1 MPHFNLNITH
11 FFMFMKKKTIKKMH
25 PFRQFIHNYTPFSNE
40 DWAIVETHLVRME
53 VKKETILLQEGKIC
67 RHLYFLESGLL
78 RFFILRNG
86 NDVTKYFTD
95 IPYCF
100 TSIKSFEPQKPATE
114 SIETLEDTVLW
125 AMTFE
130 SVQSLQNLPCWNTFS
145 RKLVQEVQTYT
156 DEILEDMQTETA
168 ENRYKKMLLGNDP
181 LLQRVPLKHI
191 ASYLGIAPQSLSR
204 IRKSVLT
211 KRT

>member
-1 MPHFNLNITH
+1 
-11 FFMFMKKKTIKKMH
+11 MH
-25 PFRQFIHNYTPFSNE
+25 PFRQFIHNYTLLSNE
-40 DWAIVETHLVRME
+40 DWAMIETHLVRME

-100 TSIKSFEPQKPATE
+100 TSIKSFEAQKPATE

-130 SVQSLQNLPCWNTFS
+130 SVQLLQKLPAWSTFS

>member
-1 MPHFNLNITH
+1 
-11 FFMFMKKKTIKKMH
+11 MH
-25 PFRQFIHNYTPFSNE
+25 PFRQFIHNYTPLSNE

-53 VKKETILLQEGKIC
+53 VKKETILLQEGKVC

-78 RFFILRNG
+78 RFFILKNG
-86 NDVTKYFTD
+86 NEVTKYFTD
-95 IPYCF
+95 VPYCF
-100 TSIKSFEPQKPATE
+100 TSIKSFEAQKPATE

-130 SVQSLQNLPCWNTFS
+130 SVQSLQNLPVWSTFT

-156 DEILEDMQTETA
+156 DEILEELQTETA
-168 ENRYKKMLLGNDP
+168 ENRYKKMLFNNDP

-204 IRKSVLT
+204 IRKSAMA

>member
-1 MPHFNLNITH
+1 
-11 FFMFMKKKTIKKMH
+11 MH
-25 PFRQFIHNYTPFSNE
+25 PFHQFIHNYTPLSNA
-40 DWAIVETHLVRME
+40 DWISVEKHLLRME

-78 RFFILRNG
+78 RFFILKNG

-100 TSIKSFEPQKPATE
+100 TSIKSFEAQKPATE

-125 AMTFE
+125 AMTLE
-130 SVQSLQNLPCWNTFS
+130 SVQSLQTLPSWNIFT

-156 DEILEDMQTETA
+156 DEILEDLQTETA
-168 ENRYKKMLLGNDP
+168 ENRYKKMLFDNDP

>member
-1 MPHFNLNITH
+1 
-11 FFMFMKKKTIKKMH
+11 MH
-25 PFRQFIHNYTPFSNE
+25 PFRQFIEQYTTLSNE
-40 DWAIVETHLVRME
+40 DWLKINAFLVRLAI
-53 VKKETILLQEGKIC
+53 KKDTILLEEGKIC

-78 RFFILRNG
+78 RFFIVKNG

-100 TSIKSFEPQKPATE
+100 TSIKSFEAQIPATE

-125 AMTFE
+125 AITADNVKTLF
-130 SVQSLQNLPCWNTFS
+130 NLPAWNTFT

-156 DEILEDMQTETA
+156 DEILEDLQTETA
-168 ENRYKKMLLGNDP
+168 ENRYKKMLFDNDP

>member
-1 MPHFNLNITH
+1 
-11 FFMFMKKKTIKKMH
+11 MH
-25 PFRQFIHNYTPFSNE
+25 PFRLFIHNYTLLSNE
-40 DWAIVETHLVRME
+40 DWASIEKYLVRIE
-53 VKKETILLQEGKIC
+53 VKKDTIILEEGKVC

-78 RFFILRNG
+78 RFFILKNG
-86 NDVTKYFTD
+86 NDITKYFTE

-100 TSIKSFEPQKPATE
+100 TSIKSFEAQIPATE
-114 SIETLEDTVLW
+114 SIETLEDTILW
-125 AMTFE
+125 AISAENVNTLF
-130 SVQSLQNLPCWNTFS
+130 NLPSWNTFT
-145 RKLVQEVQTYT
+145 RKLIQEVQTFT

-168 ENRYKKMLLGNDP
+168 ENRYRKMLFDNDP

-204 IRKSVLT
+204 IRKSAMS

>member
-1 MPHFNLNITH
+1 
-11 FFMFMKKKTIKKMH
+11 MH
-25 PFRQFIHNYTPFSNE
+25 PFRQFIHNYTMLSNA
-40 DWAIVETHLVRME
+40 DWRVIEAHLVRME

-78 RFFILRNG
+78 RFFILKNG
-86 NDVTKYFTD
+86 NDITKYFTD

-100 TSIKSFEPQKPATE
+100 TSIKSFEAQIPATE
-114 SIETLEDTVLW
+114 NIETLEDTVLW
-125 AMTFE
+125 AMTLE
-130 SVQSLQNLPCWNTFS
+130 SVQSLQNLPAWSTFT
-145 RKLVQEVQTYT
+145 RKLVQEVQIYT
-156 DEILEDMQTETA
+156 DEILEDLQTETA
-168 ENRYKKMLLGNDP
+168 ENRYKKMLFENDP

-204 IRKSVLT
+204 IRKSVLA

>member
-1 MPHFNLNITH
+1 
-11 FFMFMKKKTIKKMH
+11 MH
-25 PFRQFIHNYTPFSNE
+25 PFRQFIHNYTLFSNAE
-40 DWAIVETHLVRME
+40 WAIVEKYLVHME
-53 VKKETILLQEGKIC
+53 FKKETILLQEGKVC

-78 RFFILRNG
+78 RFFILKNG

-95 IPYCF
+95 VPYCF
-100 TSIKSFEPQKPATE
+100 TSIKSFEAQKPATE
-114 SIETLEDTVLW
+114 SIETLEDTILW

-130 SVQSLQNLPCWNTFS
+130 SVQSLQTLPVWNTFS
-145 RKLVQEVQTYT
+145 RKLIQEVQTYT
-156 DEILEDMQTETA
+156 DEILEELQTETA
-168 ENRYKKMLLGNDP
+168 ENRYKKMLFDNDP

-204 IRKSVLT
+204 IRKNAMA

>member
-1 MPHFNLNITH
+1 
-11 FFMFMKKKTIKKMH
+11 MH
-25 PFRQFIHNYTPFSNE
+25 PFRQFIHNYTLISNAE
-40 DWAIVETHLVRME
+40 WAVVEKYLERME
-53 VKKETILLQEGKIC
+53 FKKETILLQEGKVC

-78 RFFILRNG
+78 RFFILKNG
-86 NDVTKYFTD
+86 NDITKYFTD
-95 IPYCF
+95 VPYCF
-100 TSIKSFEPQKPATE
+100 TSIKSFEAQKPATE

-125 AMTFE
+125 AMTFD
-130 SVQSLQNLPCWNTFS
+130 SVQSLQMLLPVWNTFS

-156 DEILEDMQTETA
+156 DEILEELQTETA
-168 ENRYKKMLLGNDP
+168 ENRYKKMLFDNDP

-204 IRKSVLT
+204 IRKSAMP

>member
-1 MPHFNLNITH
+1 
-11 FFMFMKKKTIKKMH
+11 MH
-25 PFRQFIHNYTPFSNE
+25 PFRQFIQQYTPLSNA
-40 DWAIVETHLVRME
+40 DWASVESYLVRME
-53 VKKETILLQEGKIC
+53 VKKETILLEEGKIC

-78 RFFILRNG
+78 RFFILKNG
-86 NDVTKYFTD
+86 NDITKYFTD

-100 TSIKSFEPQKPATE
+100 TSIKSFDAQIPATE

-125 AMTFE
+125 AITSDNVKRLF
-130 SVQSLQNLPCWNTFS
+130 NLPAWNTFT
-145 RKLVQEVQTYT
+145 RKLIQEVQTYT

-168 ENRYKKMLLGNDP
+168 ENRYKKMLFENDP

-204 IRKSVLT
+204 IRKTVLA

>member
-1 MPHFNLNITH
+1 
-11 FFMFMKKKTIKKMH
+11 MH
-25 PFRQFIHNYTPFSNE
+25 PFRQFIHNYTPLSNA
-40 DWAIVETHLVRME
+40 DWASVEKYLVRME
-53 VKKETILLQEGKIC
+53 VKKETVLLQEGKIC

-78 RFFILRNG
+78 RFFILKNG

-100 TSIKSFEPQKPATE
+100 TSIKSFEGQIPATE
-114 SIETLEDTVLW
+114 SIETVEDTVLW
-125 AMTFE
+125 AMTFDD
-130 SVQSLQNLPCWNTFS
+130 VQSLLNLPSWSTFT

-156 DEILEDMQTETA
+156 DDILEEMQTETA
-168 ENRYKKMLLGNDP
+168 ENRYKKMLFDNDP

-204 IRKSVLT
+204 IRKSVLA

>member
-1 MPHFNLNITH
+1 
-11 FFMFMKKKTIKKMH
+11 MH
-25 PFRQFIHNYTPFSNE
+25 PFRQFIHNYTLLSNE

-100 TSIKSFEPQKPATE
+100 TSIKSFEAQKTATE
-114 SIETLEDTVLW
+114 SIETLEDSVLW

-130 SVQSLQNLPCWNTFS
+130 SVQSLQKLPAWSTFS